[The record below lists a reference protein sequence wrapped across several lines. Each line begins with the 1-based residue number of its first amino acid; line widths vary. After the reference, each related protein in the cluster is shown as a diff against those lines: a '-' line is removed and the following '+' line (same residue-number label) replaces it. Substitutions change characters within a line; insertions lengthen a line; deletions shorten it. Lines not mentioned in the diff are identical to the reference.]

1 MKEKDL
7 NTLINNNFKEHGFSA
22 KIPDPMFIQSDKQ
35 RFNLKRPFDGF
46 SVPGHKSIYWETKIL
61 QGYQAFAFSKISE
74 HQMDNLLK
82 IGVRSA
88 VCPKCGYGHEPHIL
102 AIVIL
107 GIYLYRVGFDLFF
120 FDPRWI
126 DAVKS
131 IGRKSIMKYELEKLR
146 FADQYLPLRK
156 KVFEVKERPHKI
168 VWGI

>member
-7 NTLINNNFKEHGFSA
+7 NTIINNNFKEHGFST
-22 KIPDPMFIQSDKQ
+22 KIPDPMFIQSDQQ

-46 SVPGHKSIYWETKIL
+46 SVPGHTSIYWETKIL

-107 GIYLYRVGFDLFF
+107 GIYLYRVGVDLFF
-120 FDPRWI
+120 FDPRMI
-126 DAVKS
+126 DGLKSNGQKS
-131 IGRKSIMKYELEKLR
+131 ISKRELEGFR
-146 FADQYLPLRK
+146 FAELYLPLRK
-156 KVFEVKERPHKI
+156 KLFEVEEIPHKI
-168 VWGI
+168 VWGM